1 MSYLLEEH
9 VGFSGPLIS
18 RKVKH
23 ATQVSFTYFAVQL
36 GQKLAAA
43 GRFYGRGEGLGDFDR
58 WKLFVEACN
67 TSCQWHVSNSSSS
80 NTLLSLRLNVVTAA
94 PVAEVVGR
102 NQVNQIRSCPGEP
115 HRECSQ
121 IKVLWTESQPHQGDQ
136 RIGASPHTSQS
147 CGVWCMLEVVA
158 FVLRRFGCVLP
169 CLAGSCILMCCLPP
183 NLWGF
188 FLACK
193 GLVP

>member
-1 MSYLLEEH
+1 
-9 VGFSGPLIS
+9 
-18 RKVKH
+18 
-23 ATQVSFTYFAVQL
+23 
-36 GQKLAAA
+36 
-43 GRFYGRGEGLGDFDR
+43 LGDFDR

-67 TSCQWHVSNSSSS
+67 TSCQWHVSNNSSSS